1 MRDQPRPHC
10 PCWCSGSRCGSGAPR
25 RATSL
30 WDCAGSSAGLAPGQ
44 GGLLPQEKRVLPA
57 LPLPLNWSMKA
68 ELSMCG
74 GGVGLGLR
82 ASCWSHSGTSCALR
96 GLSVPSGSCQW
107 HRGCPEPSG
116 PVGPVCTGTGRPTPS
131 VVVLLQGSVRGVG
144 DTELGWPG
152 SDRDHGV
159 LRGGFTHRHGPAL
172 AVTTRPSLVPVR
184 RCRVPVT
191 PALPCVGLNPS
202 SPRAGQGRARD
213 GRGRSWARW
222 QCRDV
227 SDTWPRGGA
236 GGADTRMGLAR
247 GRGMRNPPAMLILLL
262 LGPAAWAA
270 PRAGR
275 SRPESPVATIV
286 DLHPDPLSPESPVL
300 LLLWSAVRS
309 LRPPEQDVEAMT
321 REQALLY
328 LFVLHDHDQS
338 RRLDGLELLQLLG
351 TVLAQAGGQPDP
363 DMVAALVDQALARQ
377 DLNGDGLLDPS
388 ELLDPPEVL
397 LPGQGKGPPG
407 QPPLEQQPGAVP
419 GEGTEM
425 PGQDLGL
432 RSPGQ
437 AAIEAGDPQTGA
449 PEDEA
454 PKVESV
460 KVESSSA
467 EALEAE
473 EAPEAKA
480 PSTDAMEEE
489 EAPEAEAPE
498 GQGGP
503 AWRDPG
509 EG

>member
-1 MRDQPRPHC
+1 
-10 PCWCSGSRCGSGAPR
+10 
-25 RATSL
+25 
-30 WDCAGSSAGLAPGQ
+30 
-44 GGLLPQEKRVLPA
+44 
-57 LPLPLNWSMKA
+57 
-68 ELSMCG
+68 
-74 GGVGLGLR
+74 
-82 ASCWSHSGTSCALR
+82 
-96 GLSVPSGSCQW
+96 
-107 HRGCPEPSG
+107 
-116 PVGPVCTGTGRPTPS
+116 
-131 VVVLLQGSVRGVG
+131 
-144 DTELGWPG
+144 
-152 SDRDHGV
+152 
-159 LRGGFTHRHGPAL
+159 
-172 AVTTRPSLVPVR
+172 
-184 RCRVPVT
+184 
-191 PALPCVGLNPS
+191 
-202 SPRAGQGRARD
+202 
-213 GRGRSWARW
+213 
-222 QCRDV
+222 
-227 SDTWPRGGA
+227 
-236 GGADTRMGLAR
+236 
-247 GRGMRNPPAMLILLL
+247 MLILLL

-275 SRPESPVATIV
+275 SRYGAHRYGGSGMWGRGRQRWVVFTVQGHRCWWSTREQMAMGGARGCGQAQGCSASHHPSPA
-286 DLHPDPLSPESPVL
+286 PPR
-300 LLLWSAVRS
+300 LLWSAVRS

-351 TVLAQAGGQPDP
+351 TVPWAGSSPCSPSPQ
-363 DMVAALVDQALARQ
+363 VAALVDQALARQ

>member
-1 MRDQPRPHC
+1 MRVWGTMQGHIPVGLCWQQCRAGPGTGGSPTPGEVGPARPAAAIKLEHEGRVVHV
-10 PCWCSGSRCGSGAPR
+10 WWRSGPGAEGILLV
-25 RATSL
+25 TL
-30 WDCAGSSAGLAPGQ
+30 WDVVCPQGL
-44 GGLLPQEKRVLPA
+44 V
-57 LPLPLNWSMKA
+57 
-68 ELSMCG
+68 
-74 GGVGLGLR
+74 
-82 ASCWSHSGTSCALR
+82 CALR
-96 GLSVPSGSCQW
+96 GLSVAQGLPRALRASGARVYR
-107 HRGCPEPSG
+107 H
-116 PVGPVCTGTGRPTPS
+116 RPTHT
-131 VVVLLQGSVRGVG
+131 LGGAAAGVG

-152 SDRDHGV
+152 SDRDHGA
-159 LRGGFTHRHGPAL
+159 LRG
-172 AVTTRPSLVPVR
+172 V
-184 RCRVPVT
+184 
-191 PALPCVGLNPS
+191 
-202 SPRAGQGRARD
+202 SPRPCCDHAPIPGPRSEVPGPGYPGAALRGAQSLLRRGWARLGRARD
-213 GRGRSWARW
+213 GRSRSWARW
-222 QCRDV
+222 QCQDV

-236 GGADTRMGLAR
+236 GGTDTRTELAR

-286 DLHPDPLSPESPVL
+286 DPHPDPLSPESPAL

-309 LRPPEQDVEAMT
+309 LGPPEQDVEAMT

-397 LPGQGKGPPG
+397 LPGQGEGPPG
-407 QPPLEQQPGAVP
+407 QPPLEQQPEVGAVP

-480 PSTDAMEEE
+480 PSTDATEEE

-498 GQGGP
+498 GQAAP

>member
-1 MRDQPRPHC
+1 
-10 PCWCSGSRCGSGAPR
+10 
-25 RATSL
+25 
-30 WDCAGSSAGLAPGQ
+30 
-44 GGLLPQEKRVLPA
+44 
-57 LPLPLNWSMKA
+57 
-68 ELSMCG
+68 
-74 GGVGLGLR
+74 
-82 ASCWSHSGTSCALR
+82 
-96 GLSVPSGSCQW
+96 
-107 HRGCPEPSG
+107 
-116 PVGPVCTGTGRPTPS
+116 
-131 VVVLLQGSVRGVG
+131 
-144 DTELGWPG
+144 
-152 SDRDHGV
+152 
-159 LRGGFTHRHGPAL
+159 
-172 AVTTRPSLVPVR
+172 
-184 RCRVPVT
+184 
-191 PALPCVGLNPS
+191 
-202 SPRAGQGRARD
+202 
-213 GRGRSWARW
+213 
-222 QCRDV
+222 
-227 SDTWPRGGA
+227 
-236 GGADTRMGLAR
+236 
-247 GRGMRNPPAMLILLL
+247 GMRNPPAMLILLL

-275 SRPESPVATIV
+275 SRYGAHRYGGSGMWGRGRQRWVVFTV
-286 DLHPDPLSPESPVL
+286 QGH
-300 LLLWSAVRS
+300 RS
-309 LRPPEQDVEAMT
+309 
-321 REQALLY
+321 LLY

-351 TVLAQAGGQPDP
+351 TVPWAGSSPCSPSPQ
-363 DMVAALVDQALARQ
+363 VAALVDQALARQ